1 MTKKI
6 LPSVANLIQSRHAQ
20 AEKDLIESRNVIEHS
35 VAKGDEGER
44 IWIDLLNR
52 YLPERYCARRAF
64 VIDSES
70 NYSDQIDIVVHD
82 TFYTPFVFCFGGY
95 EIVPAESVY
104 AVFEVKQTISRRHL
118 QYASDKINTVRNL
131 VRQYQPTNQVA
142 NVTGNHII
150 GGLLA
155 TCADNAWTKRE
166 KVIGFMQSDAGE
178 TLDIVCSKDGLL
190 VKNHGDEMRFDEYL
204 KSPIGLLPMR
214 LAHMMQKIGTV
225 PPIKLTSYFPP
236 ED

>member
-1 MTKKI
+1 MTQKT
-6 LPSVANLIQSRHAQ
+6 LPSVANLIQSRHAK
-20 AEKDLIESRNVIEHS
+20 AENDLIESRNVIEHS

-64 VIDSES
+64 VIDSDS

-82 TFYTPFVFCFGGY
+82 SFYTPFVFCFGGY

-104 AVFEVKQTISRRHL
+104 AVFEVKQTINPRHL
-118 QYASDKINTVRNL
+118 KYASEKINTVRKL
-131 VRQYQPTNQVA
+131 VRKYHPTNQVA
-142 NVTGNHII
+142 KASGNHII

-155 TCADNAWTKRE
+155 TFADNAWTQPE
-166 KVIGFMQSDAGE
+166 KVKGIMQSDDGE
-178 TLDIVCSKDGLL
+178 TLDIICSKDGLF
-190 VKNHGDEMRFDEYL
+190 VKNRGGDMSVDEYL
-204 KSPIGLLPMR
+204 VSPIGLMPMC

-236 ED
+236 IS